1 MSQAEVIVYFM
12 PFCPYCTW
20 AQQLL
25 DSKSVEYKLIDVTE
39 DEMIRQEME
48 DLSGRNT
55 VPQIFIGDHHVGGY
69 DDLSALDKE
78 GGLDPL
84 LNGEAN

>member
-1 MSQAEVIVYFM
+1 MVTADITIYFM

-25 DSKSVEYKLIDVTE
+25 DAKGAEYTLINVTD
-39 DEMIRQEME
+39 DESIRQEME
-48 DLSGRNT
+48 DLSGRQT
-55 VPQIFIGDHHVGGY
+55 VPQIFIGDYHVGGF
-69 DDLSALDKE
+69 DDLSALDQQ

-84 LNGEAN
+84 LQGV